1 MKKRIMT
8 TALAILVL
16 ALTGCGSSSSDSGSY
31 AAAPEEYKS
40 AYEGDMTANAAADEY
55 YDEYRDYEEYDYE
68 DYPAEEAAKMT
79 AEGAESSMDDVS
91 VTEADAESTKTKG
104 SGRMLIK
111 NVYLR
116 VESEDVEV
124 MVKNV
129 ERRVDSL
136 GGYIEST
143 NIENTK
149 YSSSE
154 KKTATIIARVPVEK
168 LDGFVD
174 EVEGQSNVLSKNSNA
189 EDVTLRY
196 VDMQSKLESYEI
208 EYDRINELLKKA
220 DDLDTIIALEARL
233 TEVRYQ
239 IESYGAQLKQMK
251 NQATYSTVTL
261 NIEQVIEYTP
271 VVVPEKTRLERMSEG
286 FLSNCKRVWNGILD
300 FLVGLVI
307 ALPVLLIWA
316 VIIVVIVLIIRFI
329 INKNS
334 RYTKE
339 ERARIKAEKREA
351 RRAAKRNAA
360 QRRAGSAPYV
370 QNPASVKGQNTE
382 VKETDESKKTDE

>member
-1 MKKRIMT
+1 MMKRRIMT
-8 TALAILVL
+8 VALAVL
-16 ALTGCGSSSSDSGSY
+16 AAALTGCGSSDSSGAY
-31 AAAPEEYKS
+31 APEAPEEYKS
-40 AYEGDMTANAAADEY
+40 AYEADDQVAAAEEY
-55 YDEYRDYEEYDYE
+55 YDGYEEYDYDE
-68 DYPAEEAAKMT
+68 YPVEESAKMT
-79 AEGAESSMDDVS
+79 ASGADASMDDATVN
-91 VTEADAESTKTKG
+91 EADAESVNSKG
-104 SGRMLIK
+104 LGRMLIK

-154 KKTATIIARVPVEK
+154 RKTATIIARVPVEK

-208 EYDRINELLKKA
+208 EYDRINELLKQA
-220 DDLDTIIALEARL
+220 DDLDTIIALESRL

-271 VVVPEKTRLERMSEG
+271 VVVAEKTRLERMSEG
-286 FLSNCKRVWNGILD
+286 FIKNCKRVWNGLLD

-316 VIIVVIVLIIRFI
+316 VIIIVIVLIIKFI

-339 ERARIKAEKREA
+339 ERAKMKAEKK
-351 RRAAKRNAA
+351 AAKRNAKMRKKGYG
-360 QRRAGSAPYV
+360 QPVGG
-370 QNPASVKGQNTE
+370 QGTASK
-382 VKETDESKKTDE
+382 DEEGNKSNE

>member
-1 MKKRIMT
+1 MMKRRIMT
-8 TALAILVL
+8 VALAVLVA
-16 ALTGCGSSSSDSGSY
+16 ALTGCGSSDSAASY
-31 AAAPEEYKS
+31 APEAREDYKS
-40 AYEGDMTANAAADEY
+40 AYAADNEIAEAGEY
-55 YDEYRDYEEYDYE
+55 YDEYEEYDYNE
-68 DYPAEEAAKMT
+68 FPAEESAKMT
-79 AEGAESSMDDVS
+79 AGEADASMDEATVN
-91 VTEADAESTKTKG
+91 EADAESVNSKG
-104 SGRMLIK
+104 MGRMLIK
-111 NVYLR
+111 NVYLS

-129 ERRVDSL
+129 EKRVDSL

-154 KKTATIIARVPVEK
+154 RKTATIVARVPVEK

-208 EYDRINELLKKA
+208 EYDRINELLKQA
-220 DDLDTIIALEARL
+220 DDLDTIIALESRL
-233 TEVRYQ
+233 TEIRYQ

-271 VVVPEKTRLERMSEG
+271 VVVAEKTRLERMSEG
-286 FLSNCKRVWNGILD
+286 FISNCKRVWNGLLD

-316 VIIVVIVLIIRFI
+316 VIIIVIVLIIRFI

-339 ERARIKAEKREA
+339 ERARMKAEKK
-351 RRAAKRNAA
+351 AAKRNAKMRKTGNG
-360 QRRAGSAPYV
+360 QPLQQQGT
-370 QNPASVKGQNTE
+370 ASS
-382 VKETDESKKTDE
+382 DEEGNKSNE

>member
-1 MKKRIMT
+1 MMKRRIVT
-8 TALAILVL
+8 VALAVLVA
-16 ALTGCGSSSSDSGSY
+16 ALTGCGSSDSAASY
-31 AAAPEEYKS
+31 APEAREDYKS
-40 AYEGDMTANAAADEY
+40 AYAADNEIAEAGEY
-55 YDEYRDYEEYDYE
+55 YDEYEEYDYNE
-68 DYPAEEAAKMT
+68 YPAEESAKM
-79 AEGAESSMDDVS
+79 AAGDADASMDEATVN
-91 VTEADAESTKTKG
+91 EADAESVNSKG
-104 SGRMLIK
+104 IGRMLIK
-111 NVYLR
+111 NVYLS

-129 ERRVDSL
+129 EKRVDSL

-154 KKTATIIARVPVEK
+154 RKTATIIARVPVEK

-208 EYDRINELLKKA
+208 EYDRINELLKQA
-220 DDLDTIIALEARL
+220 DDLDTIIALESRL
-233 TEVRYQ
+233 TEIRYQ

-271 VVVPEKTRLERMSEG
+271 VVVAEKTRLERMSEG
-286 FLSNCKRVWNGILD
+286 FISNCKRVWNGLLD

-316 VIIVVIVLIIRFI
+316 VIIIVIVLIIRFI

-339 ERARIKAEKREA
+339 ERAKMKAEKK
-351 RRAAKRNAA
+351 AAKRNAKM
-360 QRRAGSAPYV
+360 RKAGKV
-370 QNPASVKGQNTE
+370 QPLQPQ
-382 VKETDESKKTDE
+382 ETVSSGEEGNKSNE